1 MLEYNYTKRKEAS
14 DMSIKLFL
22 DIIHIGLTGTP
33 TRVEKK
39 RPVRQ
44 TVQVTPT
51 QQTAKP
57 VVEVDPTA
65 NIDIRPF
72 NYWVDDVMRAEDF
85 AQANSYALERELERA
100 GFPVHS
106 EHSTS
111 THMWFVGA
119 NNTPNVDM
127 QISNSGWVTA
137 NGRSV
142 TRGQDLLDVF
152 IDEIKR

>member
-1 MLEYNYTKRKEAS
+1 
-14 DMSIKLFL
+14 MSIKLFL